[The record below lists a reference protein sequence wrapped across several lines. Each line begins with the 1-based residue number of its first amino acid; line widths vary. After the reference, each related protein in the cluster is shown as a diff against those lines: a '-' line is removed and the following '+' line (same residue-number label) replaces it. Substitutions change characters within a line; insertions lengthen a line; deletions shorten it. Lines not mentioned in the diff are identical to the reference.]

1 MKHDS
6 VLLVGS
12 IPLENT
18 SQVFDLVE
26 ESLGGLVSRIPDGET
41 GERLS
46 WLGWQNHV
54 FENNPNLLAEE
65 HEGDHRDATT
75 PDWMKL
81 KKWFKIKDGV
91 NPTDIEIGP
100 LKYSE
105 NAIASYQIFSK
116 NR

>member
-26 ESLGGLVSRIPDGET
+26 GSLGGLVSRIPDGET

-54 FENNPNLLAEE
+54 F
-65 HEGDHRDATT
+65 
-75 PDWMKL
+75 
-81 KKWFKIKDGV
+81 
-91 NPTDIEIGP
+91 
-100 LKYSE
+100 
-105 NAIASYQIFSK
+105 
-116 NR
+116 